1 MANAATGKFWIK
13 GLVVLALAV
22 AGCGDSGTNLAQYVG
37 TWKYTTSAARF
48 SCPGQTDQTGPLASM
63 KHWGEGVKSDLVD
76 LSSSCDYLFDAQGM
90 KAVVQKDQ
98 TCSFTDSTGAPAV
111 ETPNSWIFTLLSAST
126 ADEVVST
133 VTTFSDGT
141 ACTLTAM
148 STLDKIS
155 KD

>member
-1 MANAATGKFWIK
+1 MANTTTGKFWRK

-63 KHWGEGVKSDLVD
+63 KHWGEGVKSALVD
-76 LSSSCDYLFDAQGM
+76 LSSSCDYLFDVQGM
-90 KAVVQKDQ
+90 KAIVQKDQ
-98 TCSFTDSTGAPAV
+98 KCTFIDNTGAPAD
-111 ETPNSWIFTLLSAST
+111 ETPNSWVFTLLSAST

-133 VTTFSDGT
+133 VTTFMGGT
-141 ACTLTAM
+141 ICTLTAM